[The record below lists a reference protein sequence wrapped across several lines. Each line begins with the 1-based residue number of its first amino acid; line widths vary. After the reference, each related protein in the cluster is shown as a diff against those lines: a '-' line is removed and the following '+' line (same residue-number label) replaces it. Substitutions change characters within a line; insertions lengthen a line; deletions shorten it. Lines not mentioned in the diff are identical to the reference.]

1 MTVIAVYLTDDMIL
15 LGADTQVT
23 YGDNKILESYYG
35 KLYQINDLY
44 LGCSGT
50 CLEAQFFRR
59 FLETKRLRSDFTEA
73 DFSDL
78 ILEFYDEYKART
90 KGEVGSLYNQY
101 LLVHDGRVF
110 VFNNWLI
117 KEVEEFEAIGS
128 GRETA
133 RTAFEVYRQLGE
145 TPDLATILKVT
156 CKIDLYCHEPINL
169 YAIPRSASTDAD
181 REESSPEAEDPEPTV
196 PTPEPK
202 ARSRSSRTP
211 KAE

>member
-1 MTVIAVYLTDDMIL
+1 MTVIAVYLTDDMIV

-35 KLYQINDLY
+35 KLYKINNLY
-44 LGCSGT
+44 LGCSGS

-59 FLETKRLRSDFTEA
+59 FLETKRLRSNFTES

-90 KGEVGSLYNQY
+90 KGEAGSLYNQY
-101 LLVHDGRVF
+101 LLVHDGKAF
-110 VFNNWLI
+110 IFSNWLI

-145 TPDLATILKVT
+145 PPDIATILKVT
-156 CKIDLYCHEPINL
+156 CKIDLYCHEPITL
-169 YAIPRSASTDAD
+169 YSIPRSAPS
-181 REESSPEAEDPEPTV
+181 DPEPVEDSTLESADSV
-196 PTPEPK
+196 STTTPK

-211 KAE
+211 KA

>member
-44 LGCSGT
+44 LGCSGS
-50 CLEAQFFRR
+50 CLEAQYFRR
-59 FLETKRLRSDFTEA
+59 FLETKRLRSDFTES

-78 ILEFYDEYKART
+78 MLEFFDEFKART
-90 KGEVGSLYNQY
+90 KGEAGSVYNQY

-145 TPDLATILKVT
+145 PPDLATILKVT
-156 CKIDLYCHEPINL
+156 CHIDLYCHEPLTL
-169 YAIPRSASTDAD
+169 YSIPRSTGNESA
-181 REESSPEAEDPEPTV
+181 REPEESEDV
-196 PTPEPK
+196 AAPTP
-202 ARSRSSRTP
+202 TP
-211 KAE
+211 KRTRRGANSAPST

>member
-35 KLYQINDLY
+35 KLYRINDLY
-44 LGCSGT
+44 LGCSGS
-50 CLEAQFFRR
+50 CLEAQYFRR
-59 FLETKRLRSDFTEA
+59 FLEAKRLRANFTES

-78 ILEFYDEYKART
+78 ILEFFDEFKART
-90 KGEVGSLYNQY
+90 KGEIGSIYNQY
-101 LLVHDGRVF
+101 ILVHDGRVF

-145 TPDLATILKVT
+145 PPDLATILKVT
-156 CKIDLYCHEPINL
+156 CTIDLYCHEPLTL
-169 YAIPRSASTDAD
+169 YQIPRSPAIEGDS
-181 REESSPEAEDPEPTV
+181 
-196 PTPEPK
+196 PTPNGPEEPPTPGK
-202 ARSRSSRTP
+202 PPLKPPSRSRRSP
-211 KAE
+211 KG